1 MRDCAFQVTGL
12 QQGEAEIILRVR
24 VTGADAQ
31 RFFGMR
37 NRFAYAATPHQKIGQ
52 AGVRKIIVLRHRD
65 RMCPE
70 RFAVAPVRGL
80 HARGE
85 CKRENDNNRR
95 RARNLSSITPTR
107 Q

>member
-12 QQGEAEIILRVR
+12 QQGESEIILRIR
-24 VTGADAQ
+24 VAGSDSQ
-31 RFFGMR
+31 CFLGMFDRFVH
-37 NRFAYAATPHQKIGQ
+37 AAAPHQKIGQ
-52 AGVRKIIVLRHRD
+52 ARVREIIVLRHRD

-70 RFAVAPVRGL
+70 RSAVAPVRGF